1 MSMNS
6 FFQSIKN
13 VFWFG
18 SVSEDLKKKPL
29 SKSKEE
35 REIFFRSQDVAN
47 YEESLEDLTNW
58 FEEVVDNPECTVN
71 DPAETESYMRL
82 HLKVSSDDGDFSL
95 VYYENDELIL
105 RGDRDLVPDILEPL
119 SSQLDLDFNRI

>member
-1 MSMNS
+1 MSIQS

-35 REIFFRSQDVAN
+35 RDIFFRSKDVVD
-47 YEESLEDLTNW
+47 YEESLQGLTDW
-58 FEEVVDNPECTVN
+58 FKEVLENPECKVN
-71 DPAETESYMRL
+71 DRAETESYMRI
-82 HLKVSSDDGDFSL
+82 HLKVTSDCGDFAL

-105 RGDRDLVPDILEPL
+105 RGDRDIVPDILEPL